1 MSEKF
6 TFVSVLNS
14 KRVANF
20 ILIII
25 CIAAGYILKQTKS
38 IHPDAH
44 KGINTW
50 ILYFALPAVSFKYLP
65 HIDWNRDLIV
75 PVMSPLIVLL
85 GSMIFFRIYCWRM
98 HYSARTE
105 STLTMVSG
113 FSNTSFVGFPLVAA
127 FYGEEYMSIAIICD
141 QATFFL
147 LSTLGVYLA
156 TKGSADSEAKLNLG
170 YIIRRLFTFPPFLG
184 CIAALILPRFIDLT
198 AIEPVFDKL
207 GATVS
212 PLALFS
218 VGLQL
223 QFKGWKKQLSQI
235 SYSLFYKLL
244 IAPALVL
251 IFVLLTG
258 AKKEI
263 GAVTIFEM
271 AMPTL
276 VSTSIVI
283 EQFRLNSKIA
293 NIIIGF
299 SIIIALLTAGIWSAV
314 IHYFLH
320 F

>member
-1 MSEKF
+1 M
-6 TFVSVLNS
+6 
-14 KRVANF
+14 
-20 ILIII
+20 
-25 CIAAGYILKQTKS
+25 
-38 IHPDAH
+38 
-44 KGINTW
+44 
-50 ILYFALPAVSFKYLP
+50 
-65 HIDWNRDLIV
+65 
-75 PVMSPLIVLL
+75 
-85 GSMIFFRIYCWRM
+85 
-98 HYSARTE
+98 
-105 STLTMVSG
+105 
-113 FSNTSFVGFPLVAA
+113 
-127 FYGEEYMSIAIICD
+127 
-141 QATFFL
+141 